1 MTKDEEPHVMKIFH
15 DTDKVGII
23 KQIVFSAS

>member
-1 MTKDEEPHVMKIFH
+1 MSKNEEPHIMKIFH